1 MDSSSW
7 ILPLIIVAAL
17 GTTVAYFIGRRQNVA
32 LMKLY
37 AYVME
42 TVLKPADQMYTWI
55 GGYLGFRADY
65 QFKDEVIKIIRVT
78 VHLKPRMSIMY
89 LPVSRFTMPHDKMY
103 VVIESKKGLPG
114 EAHLIQKGQYRFIPA
129 GIDRPEQFRRREV
142 VLGGVEFQLMYLD
155 SRGEKAL
162 LGWAEAIRAED
173 YSMIKHLS
181 FTASTN
187 VVYAKIEPSESL
199 IPLVV
204 RTGQEFTRSL
214 VK

>member
-17 GTTVAYFIGRRQNVA
+17 GTTASYFIGRRQNVA

-37 AYVME
+37 SYVLE
-42 TVLKPADQMYTWI
+42 SALKPADQMYTWI
-55 GGYLGFRADY
+55 GGYLGFKADY
-65 QFKDEVIKIIRVT
+65 QLKDDVIKVIKAT
-78 VHLKPRMSIMY
+78 LHLKPRMSIMY
-89 LPVSRFTMPHDKMY
+89 LPVSRFTMPKDKLY
-103 VVIESKKGLPG
+103 VVIESKRGLPG

-129 GIDRPEQFRRREV
+129 GIDKIEQFRRRPV
-142 VLGGVEFQLMYLD
+142 ILGGVEFELLYLD

-162 LGWAEAIRAED
+162 VGWAESIKADD

-181 FTASTN
+181 FTSSTN
-187 VVYAKIEPSESL
+187 VVYARVEPSESL
-199 IPLVV
+199 IPSVL
-204 RTGQEFTRSL
+204 RTGQDFTRSL